1 MGDVADAATVLA
13 VDIGAESGRVV
24 AVSVEAERLT
34 AREVHRFANVPL
46 VVGDGLHWDVRGLWA
61 EVETGVELGLAQK
74 PLSVGVD
81 TWAVDFALLD
91 ADGGLLGDPH
101 HYRDHRTDG
110 ALDRLLQRVP
120 RETIFAETG
129 IQFMPINTL
138 VQLFTMVESGDPRL
152 RDARTFLTIP
162 DLFNHWLAGGGPG
175 GSPGGA
181 TDGATAYARE
191 STRELTCEFT
201 NATTTQLFNPTTRTW
216 SSTLLDALG
225 LPAELFPS
233 VSYPGT
239 RVGSHRGLDVVLPA
253 THDTGSAV
261 AAIPS
266 AAPRDEV
273 AFISSGTWSLVGTE
287 VDEPLLGP
295 AALAANVTN
304 EGAADGGYRLLK
316 NVMGLWVL
324 QQCRAT
330 WAAAGMTLSYDEIV
344 AAAAEEP
351 ALRSVIPVDH
361 PDFLHAGD
369 HASTIGRLCR
379 ELGEPEP
386 TTPAAIARAVFDS
399 LALAY
404 AATLDQLAALT
415 GRTFSVIH
423 VVGGGSRNAVLNQAT
438 ADATGTTVVAGPVE
452 ATAIGNALV
461 QLRAAGVIPD
471 LATGK
476 RLVANGFDLQ
486 VYEPRTT
493 GAWRTAR
500 DRAAG
505 HALHSARRRPA

>member
-1 MGDVADAATVLA
+1 MADAANVLGTTVLA

-24 AVSVEAERLT
+24 AVSADAERVS
-34 AREVHRFANVPL
+34 AHEVHRFANVPYQ
-46 VVGDGLHWDVRGLWA
+46 VGDSLHWDVNGLWA
-61 EVETGVELGLAQK
+61 GVVEGIELGLAQK
-74 PLSVGVD
+74 PLSVAVD

-91 ADGGLLGDPH
+91 ADGELLGNPH

-110 ALDRLLQRVP
+110 ALERLLERVP

-138 VQLFTMVESGDPRL
+138 VQLFAMVESGDPRL
-152 RDARTFLTIP
+152 QAAHTFLTIP
-162 DLFNHWLAGGGPG
+162 DLFNHWLT
-175 GSPGGA
+175 GGA
-181 TDGATAYARE
+181 AGTPI
-191 STRELTCEFT
+191 CEFT

-225 LPAELFPS
+225 LPAELFPAIA
-233 VSYPGT
+233 YPGT
-239 RVGSHRGLDVVLPA
+239 RVGDYRGLDVVLPA

-261 AAIPS
+261 AGIPS
-266 AAPRDEV
+266 TAPRDEV

-316 NVMGLWVL
+316 NVMGLWLL

-330 WAAAGMTLSYDEIV
+330 WAAAGKQYTYTEIV
-344 AAAAEEP
+344 AAAAREP

-369 HASTIGRLCR
+369 HAATIQRLCR
-379 ELGEPEP
+379 EAGEPEP
-386 TTPAAIARAVFDS
+386 STPAAIARAVFDS

-404 AATLDQLAALT
+404 AATLDTLAELT
-415 GRTFSVIH
+415 GRTFGVIH

-438 ADATGTTVVAGPVE
+438 ADATGITVVAGPVE

-461 QLRAAGVIPD
+461 QLRAARVIPD
-471 LATGK
+471 LAAGR
-476 RLVANGFDLQ
+476 RLVANSFDLE

-493 GAWRTAR
+493 DAWRAAR
-500 DRAAG
+500 ERAARLD
-505 HALHSARRRPA
+505 LHSARRHPA